1 MNKLMSHYQY
11 KCASCGMLYKPE
23 DIEQNRIYLCAECG
37 LSEKNRPLRGVLTIE
52 YDYDSL
58 KKNILR
64 EDFLKLPVGKFW
76 LYPFL
81 WPLNESFID
90 NFLLSDTARFA
101 LANEPVN
108 EFRFGENRISVFDDT
123 RNPTFSYKDRAT
135 SLVVLKALEMG
146 ITEIAAASTG
156 NAGSSLAGMCARM
169 GLKAH
174 IFVPKNIPSAKRIQI
189 QAYGANLYLVD
200 GDYDAAFDLSL
211 EISDQMGWYNRNTA
225 FNPLTIEGK
234 KSAAFDMFIATQ
246 GDIPDII
253 FVPVGDGVI
262 LSGLFKGF
270 QELKQLGWI
279 ENLPH
284 LIGVQA
290 EGSDALVRY
299 MKKGTFEY
307 RPAKTIADSI
317 HAGAPRNLYM
327 AANAIDRSKGCAVSV
342 SDDEIIDAQK
352 LIAKEFGILTEPA
365 AAAAFAGFKSLRG
378 DCRVPE
384 TGRVMIMLTGNGLK
398 DLQSLEKWNTSPEI
412 RSVDKWKEFF
422 KSG

>member
-1 MNKLMSHYQY
+1 MKKLMSNYQY
-11 KCASCGMLYKPE
+11 KCTSCGTIYEPE
-23 DIEQNRIYLCAECG
+23 KIEQNRIYLCGECG
-37 LSEKNRPLRGVLTIE
+37 LSEKNRPLRGVLNIE
-52 YDYDSL
+52 YDYDSI
-58 KKNILR
+58 KNNIIR

-81 WPLNESFID
+81 WPLD
-90 NFLLSDTARFA
+90 KGFLDKFLVSDTARFA
-101 LANEPVN
+101 LTNEPVN
-108 EFRFGENRISVFDDT
+108 EFRYGEGRISIFDDT

-225 FNPLTIEGK
+225 YNPLTIEGK
-234 KSAAFDMFIATQ
+234 KSAAFDIFIATQ
-246 GDIPDII
+246 GNIPDII

-262 LSGLFKGF
+262 LSGIFKGF

-299 MKKGTFEY
+299 MKTGKFEY

-327 AANAIDRSKGCAVSV
+327 AANAIDRSKGCAITV

-365 AAAAFAGFKSLRG
+365 AAAGFAGFRSLRG

-398 DLQSLEKWNTSPEI
+398 DLQSLEQWNPSPEI
-412 RSVDKWKEFF
+412 RSVNNWKEFF